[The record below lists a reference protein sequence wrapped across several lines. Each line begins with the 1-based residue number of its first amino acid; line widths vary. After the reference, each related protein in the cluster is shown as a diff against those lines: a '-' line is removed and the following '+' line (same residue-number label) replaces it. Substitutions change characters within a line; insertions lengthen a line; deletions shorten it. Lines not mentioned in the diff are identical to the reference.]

1 MTLQDRGTSLIS
13 REEINAKA
21 ADFGIHAAN
30 VQRDY
35 VFGWLLRGVAE
46 TRLAPVLAL
55 KGGNAL
61 RKAYFPATRFS
72 DDLDFSTTSG
82 MEADLL
88 KRTFDEVCGFVTQRT
103 GVLFDLDR
111 SGVHDE
117 HYIDERRRVF
127 KMRLY
132 FQNFYGEPERIT
144 LKVRLDVTEYD
155 RIALPVQVRHL
166 IHPYSDAA
174 ACATDVRVIK
184 LEEALADKLKCLLQ
198 RRYAFDLFDLVY
210 GVFVNRAIEVDRGEV
225 VRTFLSK
232 TIFEGSPATALQLLL
247 GAPLDLLRG
256 FWDKIV
262 APKTT
267 LIDFEDASALF
278 RDGLGGLFAP
288 FGARGAHPSMFFP
301 AELRN
306 PILRAASERTLLRVT
321 YDGYARDA
329 EPYSLVFRRRLDSVG
344 QEYLYVYDRTGG
356 RHGPGIKSWQRSG
369 IQRLVNTDIPFEPRY
384 PIELSKAGDR
394 ETAGYFAKNPYASRS
409 PRRASSS
416 SSAYTV
422 ECLACGKRFRRATY
436 STRLNAHKNE
446 YGSACYGRVG
456 YIV

>member
-1 MTLQDRGTSLIS
+1 MTLQDRGVSLIS
-13 REEINAKA
+13 RDEIDAKA
-21 ADFGIHAAN
+21 AAFGIHASN

-35 VFGWLLRGVAE
+35 VFGWLLRGLLE
-46 TRLAPVLAL
+46 TPLAPILVL

-72 DDLDFSTTSG
+72 EDLDFSASSG
-82 MEADLL
+82 LGADFLE
-88 KRTFDEVCGFVTQRT
+88 RGFNDVCRYVAGRA
-103 GVLFDLDR
+103 
-111 SGVHDE
+111 GVHFHLERNGVFDE
-117 HYIDERRRVF
+117 HYIDKEKRVF

-132 FQNFYGEPERIT
+132 FQNFHDEPEHII
-144 LKVRLDVTEYD
+144 LKVLLDVTEYD
-155 RIALPVQVRHL
+155 RIALPVQTRPL

-174 ACATDVRVIK
+174 DCAADVRVVK

-210 GVFVNRAIEVDRGEV
+210 GVFVNRVIEVNRREV
-225 VRTFLSK
+225 IQTFLGK

-256 FWDKIV
+256 FWDRIV
-262 APKTT
+262 APRTT
-267 LIDFEDASALF
+267 QIAFEDASTLF
-278 RDGLGGLFAP
+278 RDGLSGLFAS

-306 PILRAASERTLLRVT
+306 PILQGAADRTLLRVT
-321 YDGYARDA
+321 YDGVTRYA
-329 EPYSLVFRRRLDSVG
+329 EPYSLVFRKRLDGVAR
-344 QEYLYVYDRTGG
+344 EYLYVYDRTGG
-356 RHGPGIKSWQRSG
+356 SSGPGIKSWPRSG

-384 PIELSKAGDR
+384 PVELSKAGDR
-394 ETAGYFAKNPYASRS
+394 ETAGYFAKDPYT
-409 PRRASSS
+409 PRTRGRISSS
-416 SSAYTV
+416 SSAYSV